1 MQKEDS
7 MSGKVPI
14 RVAAKVMGV
23 SELYV
28 REAIAQGKLDIGC
41 FITGKHG
48 KRSFYIS
55 PKKFEELTG
64 YKWKGNDDGK
74 A

>member
-1 MQKEDS
+1 MR
-7 MSGKVPI
+7 GNVPI
-14 RVAAKVMGV
+14 KVAAEVMGV

-41 FITGKHG
+41 FITGKQG